1 MEEKGTKNTR
11 EQERPKTRNVLEV
24 SEKRMEDIVLDKEK
38 MLMPL
43 DKEEEELPK
52 YGRERSG
59 TLDINKTRGQA
70 EKPEKYLEY
79 DISLPKEILE
89 DDISLLEEFDN
100 DAKKLS
106 QFRGRTGRRERKGKG
121 NNQNKVINF
130 LDSYISFI
138 N

>member
-52 YGRERSG
+52 YGQERSG
-59 TLDINKTRGQA
+59 TLVTNKTRGQA
-70 EKPEKYLEY
+70 AKPEKYLEY